1 MRKAILWLLHRFYFF
16 KQINSNCKILP
27 MKRLLMFGFAL
38 FLATMV
44 LDSCQKELSQESNN
58 NTASF
63 SLHDTTLSCY
73 PIIVNGTYYDG
84 VSAARDTNFIKI
96 VVNVKSTGN
105 YAIASVT
112 QNGFSFSD
120 SGFFSKTGLDTV
132 VLKAKGIPIL
142 IQSTSFTITADSL
155 GACSFVVNV
164 QDSTGTGLGSAG
176 GGTTVGSDSSYID
189 PNLAT
194 KNTWH
199 FTDTATK
206 ITYSGIFTIVEGAG
220 FRNDTLFI
228 AGQAASNLDTLF
240 GMTILMPSA
249 TIKPGIYPAS
259 AANNVALQKTADGS
273 DIYYANDASAALG
286 AGNSYI
292 TIISNSGGQ
301 LTGSF
306 HVYAE
311 LNGVSPP
318 TLIEGSFNCP
328 VH

>member
-1 MRKAILWLLHRFYFF
+1 
-16 KQINSNCKILP
+16 
-27 MKRLLMFGFAL
+27 MKRLGMFGFVL
-38 FLATMV
+38 FLTTLV
-44 LDSCQKELSQESNN
+44 LVSCQKEYSQET
-58 NTASF
+58 NTNIASF

-84 VSAARDTNFIKI
+84 VSAAGDSNFIKI

-105 YAIASVT
+105 YTISSIK

-120 SGFFSKTGLDTV
+120 SGFFSKTGIDTV
-132 VLKAKGIPIL
+132 KLKAKGTPIL
-142 IQSTSFTITADSL
+142 IQSTSFSITADSL
-155 GACSFVVNV
+155 GACNFIVDV
-164 QDSTGTGLGSAG
+164 QDSTGTGLG
-176 GGTTVGSDSSYID
+176 GGTTGGDSSYID
-189 PNLAT
+189 PNPAT

-206 ITYSGIFTIVEGAG
+206 ITYSGIFTVQEGAG
-220 FRNDTLFI
+220 FNGNNDTLLI
-228 AGQAASNLDTLF
+228 AGQMPTNIDTLF
-240 GMTILMPSA
+240 GMSIKMPSA
-249 TIKPGIYPAS
+249 VTITPGIYPVNAT
-259 AANNVALQKTADGS
+259 NNVALEKMADGS
-273 DIYYANDASAALG
+273 DIYLADDITAALG

-311 LNGVSPP
+311 FNGASPP
-318 TLIEGSFNCP
+318 TLIKGSFNCP

>member
-1 MRKAILWLLHRFYFF
+1 MKQLW
-16 KQINSNCKILP
+16 
-27 MKRLLMFGFAL
+27 MFGFIL

-44 LDSCQKELSQESNN
+44 LNSCQKELSQENNN

-73 PIIVNGTYYDG
+73 PILVNGTYYDG
-84 VSAARDTNFIKI
+84 VSAPRDTNFIKV
-96 VVNVKSTGN
+96 VVNVKTPGN
-105 YAIASVT
+105 YTISSVQ
-112 QNGFSFSD
+112 QNGFYFSD
-120 SGFFSKTGLDTV
+120 SGFFSKTGIDTL
-132 VLKAKGIPIL
+132 VLKAKGTPIL

-155 GACSFVVNV
+155 GACSFVINV

-176 GGTTVGSDSSYID
+176 GGTVGSDSSYID

-206 ITYSGIFTIVEGAG
+206 ITYSGIFTTVEGAG
-220 FRNDTLFI
+220 FRNDTLFV
-228 AGQAASNLDTLF
+228 AGQAATNLDTLF
-240 GMTILMPSA
+240 GMTIKMPSA
-249 TIKPGIYPAS
+249 TITPGIYPAT

-273 DIYYANDASAALG
+273 DIYYANDATAALG
-286 AGNSYI
+286 TGNSYI

-306 HVYAE
+306 HVYASF
-311 LNGVSPP
+311 NGVSPP